1 MTNVF
6 LFLLWGLTSNAWIR
20 EKREVNRRHV
30 SAGETSSSG
39 VMTVL
44 EEEEDIEDQRGVIEM
59 KEVGRKVVSHQQPPT
74 TCCSYF
80 LL

>member
-1 MTNVF
+1 MLVQ
-6 LFLLWGLTSNAWIR
+6 TSI
-20 EKREVNRRHV
+20 
-30 SAGETSSSG
+30 SG

-44 EEEEDIEDQRGVIEM
+44 EEEKDIEDQRGVIEM
-59 KEVGRKVVSHQQPPT
+59 KEVGRKAVTHQQPPT